1 MQCVGNGSQHLR
13 MKLNSFKA
21 IGFNCAGYASHLN
34 INDRIDLIFEL
45 EQDDWQGFTNL
56 QLRIIDL
63 RRSDVS

>member
-1 MQCVGNGSQHLR
+1 